1 MSDISILIQGP
12 LHENSMRESV
22 LETYEKYGEVVVS
35 TWDSPSPCK
44 IPESFSAPF
53 IVHPQPTLGGN
64 VSGVLDGSSFY
75 YATNSI
81 LNGLAHVKTKYVI
94 KTRSD
99 ECFSNFE
106 PLIEPFLEDPDRL
119 VCANIFA
126 RAWDDKPYHIG
137 DHIFMARTDLLRSG
151 LNHLVAMQSGF
162 LPLESWAAE
171 GAKPGNFL
179 DATCEVV
186 LALSF
191 LWAKGILQPGPTW
204 WQDQNIN
211 NIDTFKDNFHIVNV
225 NELDGYRLRR
235 SGAKKEWYKG
245 QPDYPDDLFSNHH
258 AVDTM
263 DDATS

>member
-22 LETYEKYGEVVVS
+22 LKTYEKYGEVVVS
-35 TWDSPSPCK
+35 TWDGPSPYEV
-44 IPESFSAPF
+44 PESFSSPVIA
-53 IVHPQPTLGGN
+53 HPQPILGGN
-64 VSGVLDGSSFY
+64 VSGVLGGSSFY

-126 RAWDDKPYHIG
+126 RAWADKPYHIG
-137 DHIFMARTDLLRSG
+137 DHVFMVRTDLLRTG
-151 LNHLVAMQSGF
+151 LDHLVAMQSGF
-162 LPLESWAAE
+162 LPIESWAAQ
-171 GAKPGNFL
+171 GGRHGNFSGGE
-179 DATCEVV
+179 AEVI

-191 LWAKGILQPGPTW
+191 LWVPQSSAPSRWHYAAIT
-204 WQDQNIN
+204 QD
-211 NIDTFKDNFHIVNV
+211 
-225 NELDGYRLRR
+225 LPLRR
-235 SGAKKEWYKG
+235 KQEGC
-245 QPDYPDDLFSNHH
+245 
-258 AVDTM
+258 
-263 DDATS
+263 